1 MLSNTIEDG
10 DKTVQCLDTNEKLQL
25 VRQMTE
31 TTNNLYYF
39 DLQRQLWKDY
49 FELGM
54 KETQWA
60 PQVSKSFAKQHYTC
74 RSYGFPKYI
83 VEERLQ
89 TIGRQFQRTINELQ
103 QYITQLEQNI
113 EKWQPYI
120 HPTIL
125 SNAINECVKGA
136 QQRLRQEFD
145 YKRKMLALDFSDRK
159 LITKF
164 YELQPNKEQH
174 HTCRS
179 YGFPKHVI
187 EQRQKII
194 TQQLQRTTNELHWYL
209 TNLEQNVQQWQP
221 YIDPSFLSGAINE
234 KMLTLN
240 SNDRHLITK
249 FYELQPNEEQIDIA
263 KQIWQTTFDI
273 LKTKE
278 QEEILRKRIFLR
290 RLPTTYD
297 KMIDKSLDYIE
308 PMLSN
313 QVLDK
318 DRRACL
324 VSNYSKTITQ
334 YKFDLMTLNLD
345 TLQNVIRGHQQIL
358 NDLQQKLLQYC
369 HELMIQAI
377 ENRRKAT
384 HKRHETYL
392 KHKLYTFFD
401 EAPATSNE

>member
-1 MLSNTIEDG
+1 
-10 DKTVQCLDTNEKLQL
+10 
-25 VRQMTE
+25 
-31 TTNNLYYF
+31 
-39 DLQRQLWKDY
+39 
-49 FELGM
+49 
-54 KETQWA
+54 
-60 PQVSKSFAKQHYTC
+60 
-74 RSYGFPKYI
+74 
-83 VEERLQ
+83 
-89 TIGRQFQRTINELQ
+89 
-103 QYITQLEQNI
+103 
-113 EKWQPYI
+113 
-120 HPTIL
+120 
-125 SNAINECVKGA
+125 
-136 QQRLRQEFD
+136 
-145 YKRKMLALDFSDRK
+145 
-159 LITKF
+159 
-164 YELQPNKEQH
+164 
-174 HTCRS
+174 
-179 YGFPKHVI
+179 
-187 EQRQKII
+187 
-194 TQQLQRTTNELHWYL
+194 
-209 TNLEQNVQQWQP
+209 
-221 YIDPSFLSGAINE
+221 
-234 KMLTLN
+234 
-240 SNDRHLITK
+240 
-249 FYELQPNEEQIDIA
+249 IDIA